1 MTLRLRWLALLVF
14 AWVFVACGSGSDG
27 PADGERRIPVSGLL
41 VFTVGVDL
49 WIQDDQGARP
59 LIQAGQDQQLLQP
72 AISPDGERVAYVVF
86 QLTNAEGTS
95 IGTDLAVASL
105 DDPQQEIVVRHT
117 RQAEFVW
124 SPRWTPD
131 GQSLI
136 FTHEPGELT
145 IRVVRLDLQRRE
157 AEVVREDARDADVS
171 PDGGRIVFVNTPY
184 SGDPH
189 LVMRNLSDGS
199 ETVLDPEREWP
210 PMPVRLPRFAPDG
223 ESVVFSGGQ
232 FLPQVSA
239 RVIGLNGPEDI
250 WSYQLTTGVLT
261 QLAAIGE
268 DQPDFAISDDGR
280 HVLIMGAFGMY
291 LVEAVPRDPPYA
303 IAPGEFH
310 GGLDW
315 TGNICDQEWQTIRE
329 SVFELPDGAQ

>member
-1 MTLRLRWLALLVF
+1 MMLRLRWLALFVG
-14 AWVFVACGSGSDG
+14 AWAIVACGNDASGPGSAE
-27 PADGERRIPVSGLL
+27 PRIPVSGLL

-49 WIQDDQGARP
+49 WIQDEQGARP
-59 LIQAGQDQQLLQP
+59 LIEAEQDQQLLQP
-72 AISPDGERVAYVVF
+72 AISPDGKRVAYVVF
-86 QLTNAEGTS
+86 QLTNAEGTT

-105 DDPQQEIVVRHT
+105 DDPQQEIVVRHS

-124 SPRWTPD
+124 TPRWTPD

-136 FTHEPGELT
+136 FTHEPAELT
-145 IRVVRLDLQRRE
+145 IRIVRLDLQRRE
-157 AEVVREDARDADVS
+157 AEVLREDARDADIS
-171 PDGGRIVFVNTPY
+171 PDGTRLVFVNTPH

-189 LVMRNLSDGS
+189 LVVRNMSDGS
-199 ETVLDPEREWP
+199 ETVLDPGREWP
-210 PMPVRLPRFAPDG
+210 PIPVRIPRFAPDG

-232 FLPQVSA
+232 SLPQVSA
-239 RVIGLNGPEDI
+239 RALGLNGPEDI
-250 WSYQLTTGVLT
+250 WSYRFDTGALT

-291 LVEAVPRDPPYA
+291 LVEAAPRDPPYA

-310 GGLDW
+310 GGIDW
-315 TGNICDQEWQTIRE
+315 TGNVSGQEWQTIRE
-329 SVFELPDGAQ
+329 SVFELPDGPE

>member
-1 MTLRLRWLALLVF
+1 MTLRLHSLALVVF
-14 AWVFVACGSGSDG
+14 AWTFVACGSGSDD
-27 PADGERRIPVSGLL
+27 PVDLERRIPVSGLM

-59 LIQAGQDQQLLQP
+59 LIRAGQDQQLLQP
-72 AISPDGERVAYVVF
+72 ALSPDGKRVAYVVF

-105 DDPQQEIVVRHT
+105 DDPRQEIVVRHS

-124 SPRWTPD
+124 TPRWTPD

-136 FTHEPGELT
+136 FTHEPADLV
-145 IRVVRLDLQRRE
+145 IRIVRLDLQRRE
-157 AEVVREDARDADVS
+157 AEILREDARDADVS
-171 PDGGRIVFVNTPY
+171 PDGTRIVFVNTPY

-189 LVMRNLSDGS
+189 LVVRNLSDGA

-210 PMPVRLPRFAPDG
+210 PIPVRIPRFAPDG
-223 ESVVFSGGQ
+223 QSIVFSGGQ

-239 RVIGLNGPEDI
+239 RVIALNGPEDI
-250 WSYQLTTGVLT
+250 WSYHLATGALT

-268 DQPDFAISDDGR
+268 DQPDFAISEDGR
-280 HVLIMGAFGMY
+280 HVLILGAFGMY
-291 LVEAVPRDPPYA
+291 LVEAAPMDPPYA

-310 GGLDW
+310 GGIDW
-315 TGNICDQEWQTIRE
+315 AGSISAQEWQTVRE

>member
-1 MTLRLRWLALLVF
+1 MMLRRRGLALLVL
-14 AWVFVACGSGSDG
+14 AWAFVACGSGSDG
-27 PADGERRIPVSGLL
+27 LADAERRIPVSGLL

-171 PDGGRIVFVNTPY
+171 PDGARIVFVNTPY

-189 LVMRNLSDGS
+189 LVVRNLSDGS

-239 RVIGLNGPEDI
+239 RVMGLNGPEDI

-310 GGLDW
+310 GGIDW
-315 TGNICDQEWQTIRE
+315 TGNISDHEWQTIRE

>member
-1 MTLRLRWLALLVF
+1 MTLLLRWLALLLG
-14 AWVFVACGSGSDG
+14 AWAIVACGNDSPGLG
-27 PADGERRIPVSGLL
+27 DGESRIPVSGLL

-72 AISPDGERVAYVVF
+72 AISPDGTRVAYVVF

-124 SPRWTPD
+124 TPRWTPD

-145 IRVVRLDLQRRE
+145 IRIVRLDLQRRE
-157 AEVVREDARDADVS
+157 AEILREDARDADIS
-171 PDGGRIVFVNTPY
+171 PDGSRLVFVNTPY

-189 LVMRNLSDGS
+189 LVVRDLSSGA
-199 ETVLDPEREWP
+199 EVVLDPEREWP
-210 PMPVRLPRFAPDG
+210 PIPVRLPRFAPDG
-223 ESVVFSGGQ
+223 ESVVF
-232 FLPQVSA
+232 
-239 RVIGLNGPEDI
+239 
-250 WSYQLTTGVLT
+250 
-261 QLAAIGE
+261 
-268 DQPDFAISDDGR
+268 
-280 HVLIMGAFGMY
+280 
-291 LVEAVPRDPPYA
+291 
-303 IAPGEFH
+303 
-310 GGLDW
+310 
-315 TGNICDQEWQTIRE
+315 
-329 SVFELPDGAQ
+329 